1 MQHLPELQS
10 LLNSDITRIHLLEI
24 VDSLYVPDCRIGAG
38 LFGAWLAAAAPY
50 GLDDL
55 YAGIVWP
62 TVHFRGAKRRQFTER
77 VRNMR
82 RI

>member
-1 MQHLPELQS
+1 MQYDTGQTQQLRS
-10 LLNSDITRIHLLEI
+10 
-24 VDSLYVPDCRIGAG
+24 
-38 LFGAWLAAAAPY
+38 LFGAWLAATAPY